1 MHRKTLS
8 SVALVLALSS
18 SWGTRL
24 AAQSGATP
32 TEARA
37 LLEKAISHYKSVGR
51 KQAFADFTA
60 KKPSFGDRDLYV
72 FCIDTNRIMVANGGF
87 PGIVGTSADT
97 IIDVNG
103 KGLGKAAWEA
113 VSGKGAGMVRYRWV
127 DPITH
132 NLESKAT
139 FLAKT
144 GEDVCGVGA
153 YEPGVSPQTGQA
165 SIDLPK
171 SPR

>member
-8 SVALVLALSS
+8 SVTLVLALSS

-24 AAQSGATP
+24 AAESGATP
-32 TEARA
+32 AEAKA
-37 LLEKAISHYKSVGR
+37 LLEKASAYYKSVGR

-60 KKPSFGDRDLYV
+60 KRRMFSDRDLYV
-72 FCIDTNRIMVANGGF
+72 FCIDTNRMMVANGGF

-113 VSGKGAGMVRYRWV
+113 VSDKGEGVVRYRWV

-132 NLESKAT
+132 NLESKTT

-144 GEDVCGVGA
+144 GDDVCGVGA
-153 YEPGVSPQTGQA
+153 Y
-165 SIDLPK
+165 DH
-171 SPR
+171 R